1 MVNTINSEHR
11 VVNVIIVHELLA
23 RSFPA
28 NQPLG
33 VWLVIR
39 RLQFR
44 AKRLTNSD
52 NSRKKATCSSE
63 GTL

>member
-1 MVNTINSEHR
+1 MNL
-11 VVNVIIVHELLA
+11 IIVHELLA

-44 AKRLTNSD
+44 AKRLTVTIAE
-52 NSRKKATCSSE
+52 RKPHAVVRELFEVGQLIILAVC
-63 GTL
+63 